1 MDNVIVHLWNF
12 LFMEKAM
19 HCNSVC
25 NKEREGKKK
34 QFTDHHLM
42 IVLLLC
48 FQKFWDWSWQELALY
63 DFPGMANYVSS
74 VTNSTIFVVGHSQV
88 SSPTEI

>member
-34 QFTDHHLM
+34 QFTDNHLM
-42 IVLLLC
+42 IVITSLFSEILGL
-48 FQKFWDWSWQELALY
+48 ELAGIG
-63 DFPGMANYVSS
+63 F
-74 VTNSTIFVVGHSQV
+74 I
-88 SSPTEI
+88 